1 MLSCSEDLPREAVR
15 VPLRAAGAGVVPR
28 GWRELRPSVRRVVV
42 RGNEVEWD
50 GLLLA
55 TLLPLATDDTRK
67 RMTATTNTDEV
78 DEGDEEDDDYVS
90 LAI

>member
-28 GWRELRPSVRRVVV
+28 GWRELCPSIGRVVV
-42 RGNEVEWD
+42 CGNEVERD

-55 TLLPLATDDTRK
+55 GL
-67 RMTATTNTDEV
+67 DEV
-78 DEGDEEDDDYVS
+78 LEMIEAGRGRAADPQRR
-90 LAI
+90 

>member
-42 RGNEVEWD
+42 CGNEVEWD

-55 TLLPLATDDTRK
+55 GL
-67 RMTATTNTDEV
+67 NEV
-78 DEGDEEDDDYVS
+78 LEMIETGRGRAADPQRRRDALERVGRGIEECT
-90 LAI
+90 